1 MDAIGQPVR
10 PELFSDRFR
19 EVCREAG
26 VTSIRL
32 HDVRHSV
39 ATMLHAAG
47 IAPAAAA
54 SLLGHGL
61 QVHLNTYVMPTQAG
75 LDLAGAALS
84 RVLADAQ

>member
-1 MDAIGQPVR
+1 
-10 PELFSDRFR
+10 
-19 EVCREAG
+19 
-26 VTSIRL
+26 
-32 HDVRHSV
+32 
-39 ATMLHAAG
+39 MLHAAG

-84 RVLADAQ
+84 RVLANAR